1 METKD
6 YLRILEEEIH
16 STVIATVDK
25 EGKPVT
31 RVIDIM
37 LADEDSLYFITANVP
52 RNVSTCQRDRSLSGR
67 NTVCTAE
74 IVWKHVRSGRWSKD
88 KDRIDGM

>member
-6 YLRILEEEIH
+6 YLRILKEEVH
-16 STVIATVDK
+16 STVIATVDRD
-25 EGKPVT
+25 GKPVT

-52 RNVSTCQRDRSLSGR
+52 RNVSTCHPAGTLPALRELYGSMPVRGGGAKCAEKRSR
-67 NTVCTAE
+67 
-74 IVWKHVRSGRWSKD
+74 
-88 KDRIDGM
+88 

>member
-6 YLRILEEEIH
+6 YLRILKEEVH
-16 STVIATVDK
+16 STVIATVDRD
-25 EGKPVT
+25 GKPVT

-52 RNVSTCQRDRSLSGR
+52 RNVSTCQRDRSSSGR
-67 NTVCTAE
+67 NTACTAGT
-74 IVWKHVRSGRWSKD
+74 VWKHACSGWWSKVC
-88 KDRIDGM
+88 

>member
-6 YLRILEEEIH
+6 YLRILKEEIH

-37 LADEDSLYFITANVP
+37 LADEDSLYFITAKGKAFYP
-52 RNVSTCQRDRSLSGR
+52 SLWRICILPSAVCAAERGR
-67 NTVCTAE
+67 
-74 IVWKHVRSGRWSKD
+74 
-88 KDRIDGM
+88 